1 MWLPGGSDALM
12 GDGTGHDRGQGTHP
26 GQLVGPQAQGILGQE
41 HQIGLRTHRH
51 HTEPSGVLRPT
62 AAAIASHGSSGATGA
77 SEPSCSR
84 APPATMSANA

>member
-1 MWLPGGSDALM
+1 MWPPGGADALM

-51 HTEPSGVLRPT
+51 RSGPIDAGRQGLLDREPLAR
-62 AAAIASHGSSGATGA
+62 
-77 SEPSCSR
+77 
-84 APPATMSANA
+84 